1 MCEEINNYKSQSDY
15 NNLIDECKLKTSI
28 VHIKYIY
35 EFMNVIM
42 NKCNAKDVNFIMKL
56 SSKTYSILNDD
67 WKIQTMCI
75 CKTIWNHSTGQRWS
89 EPILKIGF
97 LIKFCSAVSYRRFV
111 ILSNNRLPPNST
123 IENHFAKKLNVTEK
137 NLKNPNELYI
147 LLDYYWNYLK
157 KNFLK

>member
-15 NNLIDECKLKTSI
+15 NNLTDECKLKTSI

-67 WKIQTMCI
+67 RKIQTMCI
-75 CKTIWNHSTGQRWS
+75 CKTI
-89 EPILKIGF
+89 
-97 LIKFCSAVSYRRFV
+97 
-111 ILSNNRLPPNST
+111 
-123 IENHFAKKLNVTEK
+123 
-137 NLKNPNELYI
+137 
-147 LLDYYWNYLK
+147 
-157 KNFLK
+157 